1 MQLAAW
7 SLYDLACRE
16 AEDREVQTISAD
28 QSVLE
33 AAGGMFK
40 TEPMKNLI
48 CKVELQSAGSP
59 P

>member
-16 AEDREVQTISAD
+16 AEDREGQTISAD

-40 TEPMKNLI
+40 NRANEKFNL
-48 CKVELQSAGSP
+48 QG
-59 P
+59 